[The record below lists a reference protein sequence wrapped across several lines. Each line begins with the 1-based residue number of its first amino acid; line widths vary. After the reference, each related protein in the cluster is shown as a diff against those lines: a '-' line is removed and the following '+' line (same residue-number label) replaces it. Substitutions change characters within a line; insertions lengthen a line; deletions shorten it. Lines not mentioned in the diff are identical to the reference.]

1 MTGGSIRRAR
11 LSSSV
16 RQRLQGAALAF
27 ASLVIWACNDTPVPT
42 ATDRR
47 PTLNVAPQGG
57 PNDFVGR
64 YVIRHGDDFANHKGT
79 FEPVLEVDDST
90 MLTLDFGVGKKPKL
104 DPGVRMRVRGTRKGH
119 SLAVED
125 GSAAPLPAT
134 TGLAA
139 AISGTANV
147 SLSPT
152 TKRIAVVLLNFPDN
166 ATQPYTLAYASGVA
180 FTNTNSV
187 AAYYK
192 SNSWDAVT
200 LVGDV
205 YGWFTIPDSAAKGC
219 NYTTWAASAKAKA
232 TAAGIDLS
240 SAKYENVVYGFPNVS
255 SCGWSGL
262 AYLPGRESWLNGT
275 GGMSLRTMGHELGHN
290 FATHHASTMN
300 CTEGGVRVTLSA
312 NSANCTSVEYGDP
325 FSIMGS
331 GSRRHSNASLAN
343 FGWLPA
349 ANRFD
354 VVQNGDYQLA
364 PLYSAAGYQSLRVQR
379 TSSSYFAL
387 EYRQS
392 GPFDTFNAGDPAVSG
407 VTVRLTGSDANRIQ
421 SQLLD
426 MTPGTA
432 TFNDAPLLVG
442 NTFVDPLTSVSM
454 TTLTATTAGAD
465 VRIAF
470 APDQTAPS
478 QPGNFKATAL
488 DANRIALSWTA
499 STDNIGVSGY
509 RITRNG
515 AVLTTVTGT
524 SYTDTGLSAS
534 TAYGYQIVAL
544 DAGGNASTAAAAS
557 ATTLT
562 PDAIAPSPPTGLAA
576 KTAKGGKF
584 TLTWNPSTDNVGVT
598 GYRVYKNGQLAAT
611 VTTTSYSGSI
621 GGGKNASSAAYYV
634 VAIDAAGNASAAS
647 STVNVGG

>member
-1 MTGGSIRRAR
+1 MTGGTIRRAR

-16 RQRLQGAALAF
+16 RQKLQGAALVF
-27 ASLVIWACNDTPVPT
+27 ASFVIWACSDTPLPT
-42 ATDRR
+42 GTERR
-47 PTLNVAPQGG
+47 PTLNVAQGG

-104 DPGVRMRVRGTRKGH
+104 DPGVRMRIRGTRKGNT
-119 SLAVED
+119 LAVED
-125 GSAAPLPAT
+125 GSAAPLAT
-134 TGLAA
+134 TPGLAA
-139 AISGTANV
+139 IISGTTNV

-152 TKRIAVVLLNFPDN
+152 TKRVAVVLLNFADN
-166 ATQPYTLAYASGVA
+166 VTQPYTLAYASGVA
-180 FTNTNSV
+180 FTNTSSV
-187 AAYYK
+187 VAYYK

-219 NYTTWAASAKAKA
+219 NYTAWATSAKAKA
-232 TAAGIDLS
+232 SSLGIDLT
-240 SAKYENVVYGFPNVS
+240 SAKYEHVVYGFPNVS

-262 AYLPGRESWLNGT
+262 AYMPGRESWLNGT

-300 CTEGGVRVTLSA
+300 CTEGGVRVALSA
-312 NSANCTSVEYGDP
+312 NSANCTSAEYGDP

-354 VVQNGDYQLA
+354 VLQSGDYQLA
-364 PLYSAAGYQSLRVQR
+364 PLYSAAGYQMLRVLR
-379 TSSSYFAL
+379 TPGSYFAL

-407 VTVRLTGSDANRIQ
+407 VTVRVTGADANRIQ

-426 MTPGTA
+426 MTPSTT
-432 TFNDAPLLVG
+432 TFNDAALLVG
-442 NTFVDPLTSVSM
+442 NTFVDPLSSVAM
-454 TTLTATTAGAD
+454 TTLATSTAGAD

-470 APDQTAPS
+470 APDQTVPS

-488 DANRIALSWTA
+488 DASRISLSWSA
-499 STDNIGVSGY
+499 STDNTGVSGY
-509 RITRNG
+509 RITRNSIN
-515 AVLTTVTGT
+515 LTTVPGT

-534 TAYGYQIVAL
+534 TLYGYQVVAL
-544 DAGGNASTAAAAS
+544 DAAGNASSAATAS
-557 ATTLT
+557 ATTMTLDAT
-562 PDAIAPSPPTGLAA
+562 PPSTPTGLTA
-576 KTAKGGKF
+576 TMAKGGKF
-584 TLTWNPSTDNVGVT
+584 TLTWNPSTDNVGVA

-611 VTTTSYSGSI
+611 VTSNVYSGSV
-621 GGGKNASSAAYYV
+621 GGGKNAASASYYV
-634 VAIDAAGNASAAS
+634 VAFDAIGNSSGAST
-647 STVNVGG
+647 TVTVGG

>member
-1 MTGGSIRRAR
+1 MAGESLRRTR
-11 LSSSV
+11 LSSRV
-16 RQRLQGAALAF
+16 RRQSQLATLVCAALWLSGCTDA
-27 ASLVIWACNDTPVPT
+27 PT
-42 ATDRR
+42 VTGTDRR
-47 PTLNVAPQGG
+47 PTLNVASQGG

-64 YVIRHGDDFANHKGT
+64 YVIRHGDDFINHKGT
-79 FEPVLEVDDST
+79 FEPALEVDENT
-90 MLTLDFGVGKKPKL
+90 TLTLDFGVGKKPKL
-104 DPGVRMRVRGTRKGH
+104 DPGVRMRVRGTRKGN
-119 SLAVED
+119 SLSVED
-125 GSAAPLPAT
+125 GSAAAMPT
-134 TGLAA
+134 TPGLAA
-139 AISGTANV
+139 IISGTANV
-147 SLSPT
+147 SLSPS
-152 TKRIAVVLLNFPDN
+152 TKRIAVVLLNFADN
-166 ATQPYTLAYASGVA
+166 ATEPYTLAYASGVA
-180 FTNTNSV
+180 FTNSNSV

-192 SNSWDAVT
+192 SNSWNAVT
-200 LVGDV
+200 LTGDV

-219 NYTTWAASAKAKA
+219 NYTAWAASAKTKA

-262 AYLPGRESWLNGT
+262 AYLPGRESWLNGS

-300 CTEGGVRVTLSA
+300 CTEAGVRVTLSA

-354 VVQNGDYQLA
+354 VLQSGDYQLA
-364 PLYSAAGYQSLRVQR
+364 PLYSPAGYQQLRVQR
-379 TSSSYFAL
+379 TSSQYFAL

-392 GPFDTFNAGDPAVSG
+392 GPFDTFNAGDPAISG

-421 SQLLD
+421 TQLLD
-426 MTPGTA
+426 MTPNTT

-454 TTLTATTAGAD
+454 TTLTATTVGAD

-470 APDQTAPS
+470 APDQTPPS
-478 QPGNFKATAL
+478 QPGNFKATSL
-488 DANRIALSWTA
+488 DANRISLSWSA

-509 RITRNG
+509 RITRNSV
-515 AVLTTVTGT
+515 VLTTVPGT

-534 TAYGYQIVAL
+534 TAYSYQIVAL
-544 DAGGNASTAAAAS
+544 DAATNASSAASAS
-557 ATTLT
+557 ATTMT
-562 PDAIAPSPPTGLAA
+562 PDAIPPSTPTGLVA
-576 KTAKGGKF
+576 KMAKGGKF
-584 TLTWNPSTDNVGVT
+584 TLTWNPSTDNVGVV
-598 GYRVYKNGQLAAT
+598 GYRFYKNGQLAAT
-611 VTTTSYSGSI
+611 VTSAAYSGSL
-621 GGGKNASSAAYYV
+621 GGGKNATAANYYV
-634 VAIDAAGNASAAS
+634 VAVDAAGNASAV
-647 STVNVGG
+647 STTVTVGG

>member
-1 MTGGSIRRAR
+1 MTGGFIRRAR

-16 RQRLQGAALAF
+16 RQKLQGAALVF
-27 ASLVIWACNDTPVPT
+27 ASFVIWACSDVPVPT
-42 ATDRR
+42 GADRR
-47 PTLNVAPQGG
+47 PTLNVSAPGG

-90 MLTLDFGVGKKPKL
+90 MLTLDFGSGNKPKL
-104 DPGVRMRVRGTRKGH
+104 DPGVRMRVRGTRRGNT
-119 SLAVED
+119 LAVED
-125 GSAAPLPAT
+125 GSAAALPT
-134 TGLAA
+134 TAGINAM
-139 AISGTANV
+139 ISGTTNV

-152 TKRIAVVLLNFPDN
+152 TKRIAVVLLNFADN
-166 ATQPYTLAYASGVA
+166 ATQPYTPAYASGVA
-180 FTNTNSV
+180 FTNTSSV

-219 NYTTWAASAKAKA
+219 NYTAWAAAARAKA

-312 NSANCTSVEYGDP
+312 NAANCTSVEYGDP

-354 VVQNGDYQLA
+354 VVQGGDYQLV
-364 PLYSAAGYQSLRVQR
+364 PLYSPAGYQQLRVQR

-421 SQLLD
+421 TQLLD
-426 MTPGTA
+426 MTPGTT

-454 TTLTATTAGAD
+454 TTLTASTAGAD

-470 APDQTAPS
+470 AADASAPS

-488 DANRIALSWTA
+488 DASRIALSWSV
-499 STDNIGVSGY
+499 STDNVGVSGY
-509 RITRNG
+509 RITRNSV
-515 AVLTTVTGT
+515 VLATVTGP
-524 SYTDTGLSAS
+524 SYTDAGLSAS
-534 TAYGYQIVAL
+534 TAYNYQIVAM
-544 DAGGNASTAAAAS
+544 DAAGNLSSAAAAS
-557 ATTLT
+557 ATTMALDAT
-562 PDAIAPSPPTGLAA
+562 PPSTPTGLTA
-576 KTAKGGKF
+576 KLGKGGKF
-584 TLTWNPSTDNVGVT
+584 SLTWNASADNIGVA

-611 VTTTSYSGSI
+611 VTLAAYSGSL
-621 GGGKNASSAAYYV
+621 GGGKNASAASYYV
-634 VAIDAAGNASAAS
+634 VAFDAAGNTSPAST
-647 STVNVGG
+647 TVTVGG

>member
-1 MTGGSIRRAR
+1 MTGGSNRRAR
-11 LSSSV
+11 LSSRV
-16 RQRLQGAALAF
+16 RQQLQTAALAF
-27 ASLVIWACNDTPVPT
+27 ASLVIWACSDTPIPT

-90 MLTLDFGVGKKPKL
+90 MLTLDFGTGKKPKL
-104 DPGVRMRVRGTRKGH
+104 DPGVRMRVRGTRKGN

-125 GSAAPLPAT
+125 GTAAPLPT
-134 TGLAA
+134 TPGLAA
-139 AISGTANV
+139 IINGTTDV
-147 SLSPT
+147 SLSPR
-152 TKRIAVVLLNFPDN
+152 TKRIAVVLLNFSDN

-180 FTNTNSV
+180 FTNTSSV

-200 LVGDV
+200 LTGDV
-205 YGWFTIPDSAAKGC
+205 YGWFTIPDAAAAGC
-219 NYTTWAASAKAKA
+219 NYTAWAASVKTLA

-354 VVQNGDYQLA
+354 VVQSGDYQLA

-392 GPFDTFNAGDPAVSG
+392 GPFDTFNAGDPAISG

-426 MTPGTA
+426 MTPSTT

-442 NTFVDPLTSVSM
+442 NTFVDPLTSVAM
-454 TTLTATTAGAD
+454 TTLATSTAGAD

-470 APDQTAPS
+470 APDQSPPS
-478 QPGNFKATAL
+478 QPGNFKATAM
-488 DANRIALSWTA
+488 DANRIALSWSA
-499 STDNIGVSGY
+499 STDNTGVSGY
-509 RITRNG
+509 RITRNST
-515 AVLTTVTGT
+515 VLPTVTGT
-524 SYTDTGLSAS
+524 SYTDAGLSAS
-534 TAYGYQIVAL
+534 TAYSYQIVAL
-544 DAGGNASTAAAAS
+544 DTAGNVSSAAAAS
-557 ATTLT
+557 ATTMTL
-562 PDAIAPSPPTGLAA
+562 DAVPPSTPTGLTA
-576 KTAKGGKF
+576 KMAKGGKF
-584 TLTWNPSTDNVGVT
+584 TLTWNASTDNIAVV

-611 VTTTSYSGSI
+611 VTMNAYNGSI
-621 GGGKNASSAAYYV
+621 GGGKNVSAASFYV
-634 VAIDAAGNASAAS
+634 IAFDAAGNS
-647 STVNVGG
+647 SGTSSLVTVGG

>member
-1 MTGGSIRRAR
+1 MCT
-11 LSSSV
+11 
-16 RQRLQGAALAF
+16 ALLLWGC
-27 ASLVIWACNDTPVPT
+27 SDTPAPT
-42 ATDRR
+42 GTDRS
-47 PTLNVAPQGG
+47 PTLNVASRGG

-64 YVIRHGDDFANHKGT
+64 YVIRHGDDFTNHKGT

-90 MLTLDFGVGKKPKL
+90 MLTLDFGAGKKPKL
-104 DPGVRMRVRGTRKGH
+104 DPGVRMRVRGSRNGN

-125 GSAAPLPAT
+125 GSAAPLPT
-134 TGLAA
+134 TQGLAA
-139 AISGTANV
+139 IINGTTNV
-147 SLSPT
+147 SLSPR
-152 TKRIAVVLLNFPDN
+152 TKRVAVVLLNFADN
-166 ATQPYTLAYASGVA
+166 ATQPYTTAYATGVA
-180 FTNTNSV
+180 FTNTSSV

-200 LVGDV
+200 LTGDV

-219 NYTTWAASAKAKA
+219 NYTAWAASAKAKA
-232 TAAGIDLS
+232 AAAGIDLS
-240 SAKYENVVYGFPNVS
+240 STKYDHIAYGFPNVS

-300 CTEGGVRVTLSA
+300 CAEGGVRVTLSA
-312 NSANCTSVEYGDP
+312 NTANCSSVEYGDP

-354 VVQNGDYQLA
+354 VVQSGDYQVA
-364 PLYSAAGYQSLRVQR
+364 PLYSAAGYQQLRVQR
-379 TSSSYFAL
+379 TSSQYFAL

-421 SQLLD
+421 TQLLD
-426 MTPGTA
+426 MTPATA

-442 NTFVDPLTSVSM
+442 STFVDPLTSVSM
-454 TTLTATTAGAD
+454 TTLTASTAGAD

-470 APDQTAPS
+470 APDASAPS

-488 DANRIALSWTA
+488 DASRIALSWSA
-499 STDNIGVSGY
+499 STDNTGVSGY
-509 RITRNG
+509 RITRNA

-524 SYTDTGLSAS
+524 SYTDTGLSAG
-534 TAYGYQIVAL
+534 TAYGYQIVAV
-544 DAGGNASTAAAAS
+544 DAAGNTSSSATAS
-557 ATTLT
+557 ATTMTVDAT
-562 PDAIAPSPPTGLAA
+562 PPSTPTGLTA
-576 KTAKGGKF
+576 KMAKGGKF
-584 TLTWNPSTDNVGVT
+584 TLTWNPSTDNVGVA
-598 GYRVYKNGQLAAT
+598 GYRVYRNGKLAAT
-611 VTTTSYSGSI
+611 VTANAYSGSL
-621 GGGKNASSAAYYV
+621 GGGKNASAASYYV
-634 VAIDAAGNASAAS
+634 VAFDAAGNASGT
-647 STVNVGG
+647 STPVTIGG